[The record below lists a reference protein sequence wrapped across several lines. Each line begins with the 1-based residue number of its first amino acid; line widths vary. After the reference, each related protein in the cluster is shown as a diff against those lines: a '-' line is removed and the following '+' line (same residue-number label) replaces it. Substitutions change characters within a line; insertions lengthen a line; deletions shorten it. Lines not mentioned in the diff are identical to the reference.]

1 MAVRQIGH
9 RKSSLVLSGRFPSPN
24 DVPVLLLNQPNIALG
39 GVRFWIASD
48 PQVIKHQHLTF
59 SVAVCSSLAHIL
71 RQVQWWSVAIVTRY
85 DVISSRWS
93 SHFWVKMHAFST
105 FYNNKCRT
113 RGWNDTKCLFVC
125 YFTRQAQ
132 KITILTWFLILGKI
146 QDGGQDGNLCWW
158 RHRPPAAPPHIKY
171 TSSFWWYQRQNS
183 FSGEGFHHPSLEASY
198 EIRQY
203 PEKPFERCLL
213 TLCYLMQT
221 EDDYD
226 EALMNSKE

>member
-59 SVAVCSSLAHIL
+59 SVAVRSSLAHIL

-93 SHFWVKMHAFST
+93 SQFWLKIHFFST
-105 FYNNKCRT
+105 SFNNKSNSCDK
-113 RGWNDTKCLFVC
+113 NHAKCLFMC
-125 YFTRQAQ
+125 YFSC
-132 KITILTWFLILGKI
+132 KHKKLPFLLVLTWFLILGK
-146 QDGGQDGNLCWW
+146 LPRW
-158 RHRPPAAPPHIKY
+158 RPRRRSLLV
-171 TSSFWWYQRQNS
+171 TSQASSSATTHKIYLILLRKS
-183 FSGEGFHHPSLEASY
+183 KAFHL
-198 EIRQY
+198 R
-203 PEKPFERCLL
+203 
-213 TLCYLMQT
+213 
-221 EDDYD
+221 
-226 EALMNSKE
+226 